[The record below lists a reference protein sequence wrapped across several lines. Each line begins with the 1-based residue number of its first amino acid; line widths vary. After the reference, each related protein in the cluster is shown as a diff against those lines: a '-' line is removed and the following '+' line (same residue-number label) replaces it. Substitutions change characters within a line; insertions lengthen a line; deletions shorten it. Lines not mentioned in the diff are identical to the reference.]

1 MRLIDLSMPIWEGAG
16 YGEILPFTNSPVR
29 FLEYMFYDRHGLRMT
44 RMKLDGE
51 TGSPFM
57 VPHQRMPFDRTPL
70 QPNPKF
76 SWILDEIPLE
86 RLVLRD
92 TVILDIR
99 VEEGHEIMPAEMETA
114 ITRADYRKGDEVL
127 LRTGWGTRR
136 KAYELGID
144 YYKRTPSIHYDAAAL
159 LAAKMDELGSSIFMT
174 DCALV
179 NPPRVQ
185 GNNWFRGDTPLAPL
199 PKPWPSAEARE
210 RVLDLGAHKHGSPHP
225 SSYGA
230 LIKKA
235 MAGCKCLVDCDQI
248 TKKRVKMVIL
258 PLLIK
263 KGGASPCRFIAV
275 EE

>member
-1 MRLIDLSMPIWEGAG
+1 MRLIDLTMPIWEGAG

-99 VEEGHEIMPAEMETA
+99 VEEGHEIMPAEMEAA

-127 LRTGWGTRR
+127 LRTGWGTRQ

-144 YYKRTPSIHYDAAAL
+144 FYKRTPSIHYDAAAL
-159 LAAKMDELGSSIFMT
+159 LAAKMDAMDSSIFMT

-179 NPPRVQ
+179 NPPRIQ
-185 GNNWFRGDTPLAPL
+185 GNNWFRGDNPLAPL

-248 TKKRVKMVIL
+248 TKARVKMIIL

-263 KGGASPCRFIAV
+263 KGGASPCRFIAL

>member
-1 MRLIDLSMPIWEGAG
+1 MRLIDLTMPIWEGAG

-51 TGSPFM
+51 TSPFM

-70 QPNPKF
+70 QPDPKF

-248 TKKRVKMVIL
+248 TKKRVKMIIL

>member
-1 MRLIDLSMPIWEGAG
+1 MRLIDLTMPIWEGAG

-51 TGSPFM
+51 TGSTFM
-57 VPHQRMPFDRTPL
+57 VPHQRMPFDTTPL

-99 VEEGHEIMPAEMETA
+99 VEESHEIMPAEMETA
-114 ITRADYRKGDEVL
+114 ITRAEYRKGDEVL
-127 LRTGWGTRR
+127 LRTGWGTRQ

-144 YYKRTPSIHYDAAAL
+144 YYKRTPSIHYDAAVL
-159 LAAKMDELGSSIFMT
+159 LAAKMDEMGSSIFMT

-210 RVLDLGAHKHGSPHP
+210 RVLDPGAHKHGSPHP

-248 TKKRVKMVIL
+248 TKPRVKMIIL

>member
-1 MRLIDLSMPIWEGAG
+1 MRLIDLSMPIWESAG

-57 VPHQRMPFDRTPL
+57 VPHQRMPFDTTPL

-76 SWILDEIPLE
+76 SWTLEEIPLE
-86 RLVLRD
+86 KLILRNTVVLDLRA
-92 TVILDIR
+92 
-99 VEEGHEIMPAEMETA
+99 EESHEITPVEMETA
-114 ITRADYRKGDEVL
+114 IDRADYRKGDEVL
-127 LRTGWGTRR
+127 LRTGWGTRA

-144 YYKRTPSIHYDAAAL
+144 YYKKTPSIHYDAAVL
-159 LAAKMDELGSSIFMT
+159 LAAKMDEMESSIFMT

-185 GNNWFRGDTPLAPL
+185 GNNWFRGDTPFVPL

-248 TKKRVKMVIL
+248 TKPRVKMIIL